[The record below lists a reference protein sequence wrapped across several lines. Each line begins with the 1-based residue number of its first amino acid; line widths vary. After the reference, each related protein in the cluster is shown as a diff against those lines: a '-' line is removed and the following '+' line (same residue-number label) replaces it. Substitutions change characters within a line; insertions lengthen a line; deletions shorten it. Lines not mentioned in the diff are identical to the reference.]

1 MVGLLSTP
9 GMHRFLAEAPLVL
22 DAEEPTTLHETH
34 RGLLQETSHILLSDV
49 ISAFITNK
57 DTENLRSPVTF
68 VFQHVSPGGMEWWVW
83 NRPESWAQ
91 PWASAGSAMGA

>member
-1 MVGLLSTP
+1 MVGLLSTS
-9 GMHRFLAEAPLVL
+9 GIDRFLAEAPLVL
-22 DAEEPTTLHETH
+22 DAEELTTLYETH
-34 RGLLQETSHILLSDV
+34 RGLLQENSHILLSDV

-68 VFQHVSPGGMEWWVW
+68 VFQHVSPDGMEWWVW

-91 PWASAGSAMGA
+91 TWASGGCAMGA